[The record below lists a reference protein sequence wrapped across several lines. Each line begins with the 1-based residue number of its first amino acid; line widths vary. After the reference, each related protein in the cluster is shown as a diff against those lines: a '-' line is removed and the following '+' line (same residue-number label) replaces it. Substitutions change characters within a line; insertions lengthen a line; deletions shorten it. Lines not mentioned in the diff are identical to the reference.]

1 MAATVLLTLAICGY
15 CAFFAA
21 NALNRVPTF
30 TADSMNYV
38 DVARRVV
45 AGDGLVQSTGGFNQP
60 FYLSGDLDLPTAFT
74 AQPPG
79 YPLAIALLARLGL
92 DAADAALV
100 VSALAYAAI
109 LLLVF
114 LLGRRI
120 AGAGAGVAS
129 LALAL
134 LFQPLTHHG
143 RAALSECLAVVF
155 VLLFLL
161 LLDQCLER
169 RPASPPS
176 PSAVAAGSQKHA
188 LAARPAPPWR
198 VTRAKARSLL
208 APFGLGLLAGAAF
221 GVRYA
226 LWPLPL
232 VGCVALW
239 LERSSRRA
247 ALALVAALATG
258 AALPMGTLLGRNLLL
273 EGRLLPAS
281 MPASSSFGE
290 SLGQTIEAVA
300 GGWRSTALGNWTD
313 ALLLLTLVVLVLG
326 SVLARRNRLSGEG
339 PAVSGTLSRSL
350 LRVIGR
356 LPLLIA
362 LWSLLY
368 LAALAWRSSTANFDP
383 IGVRLVLPVTVPL
396 VALVGAVLVWT
407 PPRVPRLAWLPAL
420 LIAIALGSA
429 LLREGV
435 VWARG
440 GDARA
445 AEFRSERQQWLRDH
459 TGPGDLVIGGGTMDV
474 PFLFPGRSAIS
485 YAGLPYTEVLTYPT
499 LERIANRHCPAFDRL
514 LLVVRPTVQLG
525 GGRSDEDP
533 SDWLGPFVADAR
545 AGRHESY
552 TLLRPLAVLNEARV
566 YRIACPD

>member
-1 MAATVLLTLAICGY
+1 
-15 CAFFAA
+15 
-21 NALNRVPTF
+21 
-30 TADSMNYV
+30 MNYV
-38 DVARRVV
+38 DVARHIA
-45 AGDGLVQSTGGFNQP
+45 AGAGLVQSTGGFNQP
-60 FYLSGDLDLPTAFT
+60 FYLSGGLDLPTAFT

-114 LLGRRI
+114 LLGRRM
-120 AGAGAGVAS
+120 AGVGAGVAS

-143 RAALSECLAVVF
+143 RAALSECLAVAF

-161 LLDQCLER
+161 LLDHCLER

-176 PSAVAAGSQKHA
+176 SGPGVPASPLGLPASGPGS
-188 LAARPAPPWR
+188 PPR
-198 VTRAKARSLL
+198 RATRAKARSLL

-239 LERSSRRA
+239 LERSGRRA
-247 ALALVAALATG
+247 ALATALATG
-258 AALPMGTLLGRNLLL
+258 AALPMAILLGRNLLL
-273 EGRLLPAS
+273 EGRFLPAS

-290 SLGQTIEAVA
+290 NLGRTIEAVA

-313 ALLLLTLVVLVLG
+313 ALLLLTVVALVLG
-326 SVLARRNRLSGEG
+326 SALARRNRLSGEG
-339 PAVSGTLSRSL
+339 PAGSETLSRSL

-383 IGVRLVLPVTVPL
+383 IGVRLVLPVTAPL
-396 VALVGAVLVWT
+396 VALVGAVLLWT
-407 PPRVPRLAWLPAL
+407 PPRAPRFAWLPVL

-435 VWARG
+435 VWERG

-445 AEFRSERQQWLRDH
+445 ALFRSERQQWLRDH

-474 PFLFPGRSAIS
+474 PFLFPGRFAIS

-499 LERIANRHCPAFDRL
+499 LERIADRHCSSFDRL
-514 LLVVRPTVQLG
+514 LLVVRPTVELG

-533 SDWLGPFVADAR
+533 SDWLGRFIADAR

-552 TLLRPLAVLNEARV
+552 ALLEPLVALDEARV
-566 YRIACPD
+566 YRITCPD

>member
-1 MAATVLLTLAICGY
+1 
-15 CAFFAA
+15 
-21 NALNRVPTF
+21 
-30 TADSMNYV
+30 MNYV
-38 DVARRVV
+38 DVARHIA
-45 AGDGLVQSTGGFNQP
+45 AGAGLVQSTGGFNQP
-60 FYLSGDLDLPTAFT
+60 FYLSGGLDLPTAFT

-114 LLGRRI
+114 LLGRRM
-120 AGAGAGVAS
+120 AGVGAGVAS

-143 RAALSECLAVVF
+143 RAALSECLAVAF

-176 PSAVAAGSQKHA
+176 
-188 LAARPAPPWR
+188 
-198 VTRAKARSLL
+198 AKARSLL

-239 LERSSRRA
+239 LERSGRRA
-247 ALALVAALATG
+247 ALATALATG
-258 AALPMGTLLGRNLLL
+258 AALPMAILLGRNLLL
-273 EGRLLPAS
+273 EGRFLPAS

-290 SLGQTIEAVA
+290 NLGRTIEAVA

-313 ALLLLTLVVLVLG
+313 ALLLLTVVALVLG
-326 SVLARRNRLSGEG
+326 WALARRNRLSGEG
-339 PAVSGTLSRSL
+339 PAGSETLSRSL

-383 IGVRLVLPVTVPL
+383 IGVRLVLPVTAPL
-396 VALVGAVLVWT
+396 VALVGAVLLWT
-407 PPRVPRLAWLPAL
+407 PPRAPRFAWLPVL
-420 LIAIALGSA
+420 LITLALGSA

-435 VWARG
+435 VWERG

-445 AEFRSERQQWLRDH
+445 ALFRSERQQWLRDH

-474 PFLFPGRSAIS
+474 PFLFPGRFAIS

-499 LERIANRHCPAFDRL
+499 LERVADRHCPDFDRL

-525 GGRSDEDP
+525 GIRSDEDP
-533 SDWLGPFVADAR
+533 SNWLGPFIADAR

-552 TLLRPLAVLNEARV
+552 ALLEPLAVLDEARV
-566 YRIACPD
+566 YRITCPD